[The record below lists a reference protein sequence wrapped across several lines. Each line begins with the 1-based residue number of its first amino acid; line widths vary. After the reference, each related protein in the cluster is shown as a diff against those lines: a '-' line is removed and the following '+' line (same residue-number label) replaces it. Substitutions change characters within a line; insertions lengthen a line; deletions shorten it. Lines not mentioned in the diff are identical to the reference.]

1 MWRAGLDDVARTL
14 DVRRINLSAALAE
27 RLADSPTRLRP
38 VHVDTALRDALPEGP
53 LVLDHIEVLF
63 EPSLEVLPVEALRR
77 LARNRTVVAHWP
89 GRVEDGVAIYAEP
102 GHPEHVRAP
111 LDGIPYVVITDGPNR

>member
-1 MWRAGLDDVARTL
+1 MARTL
-14 DVRRINLSAALAE
+14 EVRRTNLSVALSE
-27 RLADSPTRLRP
+27 RLVDSPARLRP
-38 VHVDTALRDALPEGP
+38 VRVDTALRDALPGGP

-89 GRVEDGVAIYAEP
+89 GRVEEGLAIYAEP
-102 GHPEHVRAP
+102 GHPEHTRAP
-111 LDGIPYVVITDGPNR
+111 LDGVQYVVVPDGPNR